1 VGNLRHIEGFGL
13 DESSVLTDD
22 FLRQLISVGEV
33 DLLVGVPTH
42 NSAKTVGETLQGI
55 RVGLLKYFP
64 RERAVILNPDGGSKD
79 STREVVAAASIN
91 DLQRSSDMYALRT
104 LPCIS
109 TVYGG
114 SPATEVALRTVLAAA
129 ELLRAKA
136 CAIVSPEATNI
147 TPDWIERL
155 LRPVYRDNFDL
166 VTPVYRRHKF
176 DGLLLRNLIYP
187 MTRALYGKRVREPYA
202 VEFAFSER
210 FGSHLSEMQVWD
222 HAAGGVGT
230 EMRMTI
236 AAMAGGFRLYQ
247 TFLGTKPHL
256 DRSSADLVAAMR
268 QTVGTLFWSLEPNL
282 QYWSINRETES
293 VPTCGAE
300 HDLTTE
306 PVRVNRK
313 RLYQQF
319 GSGVGEL
326 EPVLRSI
333 LSAPTLAEVQGI
345 AKVAEDDFRY
355 PHELWVKTAY
365 EFASSYH
372 KSVINRD
379 HIIQALAPL
388 YRGKVYTF
396 LLENRDASGEE
407 VEANVE
413 ALCLTFERLK
423 PYLLD
428 RWNARE

>member
-1 VGNLRHIEGFGL
+1 
-13 DESSVLTDD
+13 
-22 FLRQLISVGEV
+22 V

-42 NSAKTVGETLQGI
+42 NNAKTVGETLQGI

-64 RERAVILNPDGGSKD
+64 RERAVILNVDGGSKD
-79 STREVVAAASIN
+79 NTREVVAAASIN
-91 DLQRSSDMYALRT
+91 DVQRSSDLFALRT

-109 TVYGG
+109 TVYGDH
-114 SPATEVALRTVLAAA
+114 PATEVALRTMLAAA
-129 ELLRAKA
+129 DLLRARA
-136 CAIVSPEATNI
+136 CAIVSAESTTI

-187 MTRALYGKRVREPYA
+187 MTRALYAKRVREPYA
-202 VEFAFSER
+202 VEFAFS
-210 FGSHLSEMQVWD
+210 GHLCSHLLEMQVWD
-222 HAAGGVGT
+222 HDGGGIGT

-236 AAMAGGFRLYQ
+236 AAITGGFRLHQ
-247 TFLGTKPHL
+247 TFLGTKPQL
-256 DRSSADLVAAMR
+256 DRTSDLVAAMR
-268 QTVGTLFWSLEPNL
+268 QTVGTLFWSLEPNF
-282 QYWSINRETES
+282 QYWSANRATES
-293 VPTCGAE
+293 IPTCGPE
-300 HDLTTE
+300 YDLSKE
-306 PVRVNRK
+306 PIRVNRK
-313 RLYQQF
+313 RLYQLF
-319 GSGVGEL
+319 SSGVAEL
-326 EPVLRSI
+326 GPVLQSI
-333 LSAPTLAEVQGI
+333 LSAQTLAEVQSI
-345 AKVAEDDFRY
+345 AKLAEEDFRY

-396 LLENRDASGEE
+396 LLENRDASAEE

-413 ALCLTFERLK
+413 DLCLTFERLK

-428 RWNARE
+428 LWNTRE

>member
-1 VGNLRHIEGFGL
+1 
-13 DESSVLTDD
+13 
-22 FLRQLISVGEV
+22 VGEV

-42 NSAKTVGETLQGI
+42 NNAKTVGETVHGI

-64 RERAVILNPDGGSKD
+64 RERAVILNVDGGSKD

-91 DLQRSSDMYALRT
+91 DVQRSSDLYALRT

-109 TVYGG
+109 TVYGD

-129 ELLRAKA
+129 ELLRARA
-136 CAIVSPEATNI
+136 CAIVSPESTNI

-155 LRPVYRDNFDL
+155 LRPAYRDNFDL

-187 MTRALYGKRVREPYA
+187 MTRALYAKRIREPYA
-202 VEFAFSER
+202 VEFAFSGR
-210 FGSHLSEMQVWD
+210 FCSHLSEMQVWD
-222 HAAGGVGT
+222 HDGDGVGT
-230 EMRMTI
+230 EIRMTI
-236 AAMAGGFRLYQ
+236 AAITGGFRPYQ
-247 TFLGTKPHL
+247 TFLGPKPHL
-256 DRSSADLVAAMR
+256 DRGTADLVAAMR
-268 QTVGTLFWSLEPNL
+268 QTVGTLFWSAEANFE
-282 QYWSINRETES
+282 YWNTNRVTES

-300 HDLTTE
+300 YELTTE
-306 PVRVNRK
+306 PIRVNRK
-313 RLYQQF
+313 RLYQLF

-326 EPVLRSI
+326 EPVLKSI
-333 LSAPTLAEVQGI
+333 LTPQTLAEVQGI
-345 AKVAEDDFRY
+345 ATLPEEEFRY
-355 PHELWVKTAY
+355 SHELWVKTAY
-365 EFASSYH
+365 EFAASYH

-413 ALCLTFERLK
+413 DLCLTFERLK

-428 RWNARE
+428 LWNARE

>member
-1 VGNLRHIEGFGL
+1 
-13 DESSVLTDD
+13 
-22 FLRQLISVGEV
+22 V

-42 NSAKTVGETLQGI
+42 NNARTVGETVQGI

-64 RERAVILNPDGGSKD
+64 RERAVILNLDAGSKD

-91 DLQRSSDMYALRT
+91 DVQRSADLYALRT

-109 TVYGG
+109 MVYGD

-136 CAIVSPEATNI
+136 CAIVSPESTNI
-147 TPDWIERL
+147 TPDWMERL
-155 LRPVYRDNFDL
+155 LRPVHRDNFDL

-187 MTRALYGKRVREPYA
+187 MTRALYAKRVREPYG
-202 VEFAFSER
+202 VEFAFSGR
-210 FGSHLSEMQVWD
+210 FCSHLLEMQVWD
-222 HAAGGVGT
+222 HDAGGVGT
-230 EMRMTI
+230 ELRMTI
-236 AAMAGGFRLYQ
+236 AAIAGGFRLYQ

-256 DRSSADLVAAMR
+256 DRTADLVAAIR
-268 QTVGTLFWSLEPNL
+268 QTVGTLFWSAEPNF
-282 QYWSINRETES
+282 QYWSGNRGTES
-293 VPTCGAE
+293 VPTSGAE
-300 HDLTTE
+300 YDLTTE
-306 PVRVNRK
+306 PIRVNRK
-313 RLYQQF
+313 RLYQLF

-326 EPVLRSI
+326 EPVLKSI
-333 LSAPTLAEVQGI
+333 LSPQTLEEIQAI
-345 AKVAEDDFRY
+345 ATLSEENFRY

-396 LLENRDASGEE
+396 LVENRDASGEE

-413 ALCLTFERLK
+413 NLCLTFERLK

-428 RWNARE
+428 LWNAGE

>member
-1 VGNLRHIEGFGL
+1 
-13 DESSVLTDD
+13 
-22 FLRQLISVGEV
+22 V

-42 NSAKTVGETLQGI
+42 NNAKTIGETVQGI

-64 RERAVILNPDGGSKD
+64 RERAVILNVDGGSKD
-79 STREVVAAASIN
+79 GTREVVAAASIN
-91 DLQRSSDMYALRT
+91 DVQRSADLYALRT

-109 TVYGG
+109 TVYGD

-136 CAIVSPEATNI
+136 CAIVSPESTNI

-187 MTRALYGKRVREPYA
+187 MTRALYGKRIREPYA
-202 VEFAFSER
+202 VEFAFSGG
-210 FGSHLSEMQVWD
+210 FCSHLMEMQVWD
-222 HAAGGVGT
+222 HEGAGIGT
-230 EMRMTI
+230 EIRMTI
-236 AAMAGGFRLYQ
+236 AAIVGGFRLHQ

-256 DRSSADLVAAMR
+256 DRGSADLVAAMR
-268 QTVGTLFWSLEPNL
+268 QTVGTLFWSLDPNF
-282 QYWSINRETES
+282 QYWSTNRDTES
-293 VPTCGAE
+293 VPTCGPE
-300 HDLTTE
+300 YDLTTE
-306 PVRVNRK
+306 PIRVNRK
-313 RLYQQF
+313 RLHQLF

-326 EPVLRSI
+326 EPVLKSI
-333 LSAPTLAEVQGI
+333 LSAQTLADVQGI
-345 AKVAEDDFRY
+345 ATLSEEDFRY
-355 PHELWVKTAY
+355 PHELWVRTTY
-365 EFASSYH
+365 EFAASYH

-396 LLENRDASGEE
+396 LVENRDASGEE
-407 VEANVE
+407 VETNVE
-413 ALCLTFERLK
+413 DLCLTFERLK

-428 RWNARE
+428 LWNARE

>member
-222 HAAGGVGT
+222 HAGGVGT

>member
-1 VGNLRHIEGFGL
+1 
-13 DESSVLTDD
+13 
-22 FLRQLISVGEV
+22 VGEV

-55 RVGLLKYFP
+55 RLGLLKYFP
-64 RERAVILNPDGGSKD
+64 RERTVILNADGGSKD
-79 STREVVAAASIN
+79 STRDVVAAASIN
-91 DLQRSSDMYALRT
+91 DVQRASDLYALRT

-109 TVYGG
+109 TVYGD
-114 SPATEVALRTVLAAA
+114 SPATEVALRTILAAA
-129 ELLRAKA
+129 DLLRAKA
-136 CAIVSPEATNI
+136 CAIVSPESTNI

-166 VTPVYRRHKF
+166 VTPVYQRHKF

-187 MTRALYGKRVREPYA
+187 MTRALYAKRVREPYA
-202 VEFAFSER
+202 VEFAFSGR
-210 FGSHLSEMQVWD
+210 FCSHLLEMQVWD
-222 HAAGGVGT
+222 HDAGGVGT

-236 AAMAGGFRLYQ
+236 AAIAGGFRLYQ
-247 TFLGTKPHL
+247 TFLGTKPPL
-256 DRSSADLVAAMR
+256 DRGSADLVAAMR
-268 QTVGTLFWSLEPNL
+268 QTVGTLFWSLEPNF
-282 QYWSINRETES
+282 QYWSTDRDTEI

-300 HDLTTE
+300 YDLTTE
-306 PVRVNRK
+306 PIRVNRR
-313 RLYQQF
+313 RLYQIF
-319 GSGVGEL
+319 NSGVGEL
-326 EPVLRSI
+326 EPVLQSI
-333 LSAPTLAEVQGI
+333 LSAQTLADVQGI
-345 AKVAEDDFRY
+345 AKLAEEDFRY

-365 EFASSYH
+365 EFASSYY

-396 LLENRDASGEE
+396 LVENRDASGEE

-413 ALCLTFERLK
+413 ELCLTFERLK

-428 RWNARE
+428 LWNARE